1 MDMLFYYQG
10 QCHQNRNVKSAIR
23 YSFLMTLLL
32 VIDDFIT
39 MHDIAATMMGTNMVN
54 SLRCSFNFH

>member
-1 MDMLFYYQG
+1 MLFYYQG
-10 QCHQNRNVKSAIR
+10 QCHQNRNVESAIH

-39 MHDIAATMMGTNMVN
+39 MHDITATMMSTNMVN
-54 SLRCSFNFH
+54 SLRCSFNLH